1 LSIVKAI
8 AVFIITALIVF
19 AVSKFI
25 PEYHEVNKDQLQAL
39 LGQIKYTEN
48 QENTADIDNVM
59 DIIPV
64 KAAILYKGDV
74 ISSNLSKTDR
84 AGSGQNNLQS
94 LTKNVQAGDLALNYK
109 EDDPNNKNLLLLIP
123 LFTGLVCSIIFLL
136 MNRVV
141 ETNIGSSQTMREEI
155 ERLQTINEMYQQKED
170 EFSRKIDKQIPE
182 TLEECQKLL
191 KSMIKE
197 KEVIITEMEG
207 FNEKEEEL
215 RKDIGNGKMQLNKQK
230 EVNNG
235 LENKIRELQGQLSAA
250 ARQEKQIEELNGK
263 IEKHA
268 VEVKEYKAKLKAY
281 EKTDIDKI
289 NNENANLKIKVSE
302 IDAQF
307 KTAKDEIKE
316 LKKLDAEKLQTELAT
331 ERQEK
336 EDLKK
341 EIKETKQQLKDA
353 VAGLEGTDVGQI
365 KLESL
370 EYQKVISSLQKELK
384 AAQENS
390 QGGVPGD
397 DPVKVDNLRIQ
408 LKEKDVEMDNLRF
421 ELKRV
426 REMSDELKNG
436 VSPDVLAAME
446 DKQMLSALQDRV
458 IQLQEELNNRGSG
471 GGSSEEVEE
480 LLREKDEQ
488 ISIMRKQIINRE
500 LEVKRLKSEGGGSSI
515 SDFDLDAF
523 EADLQKSKNLALK
536 YKKERDDK
544 IKNINSLNAAFE
556 STNEALK
563 RKEEELD
570 LVDEKYK
577 IKINEIRAQMETQ
590 TNELTSLN
598 NKYRTKIDEL
608 KELVDKQTEELSAL
622 KGTSQMPG

>member
-1 LSIVKAI
+1 
-8 AVFIITALIVF
+8 
-19 AVSKFI
+19 
-25 PEYHEVNKDQLQAL
+25 
-39 LGQIKYTEN
+39 
-48 QENTADIDNVM
+48 
-59 DIIPV
+59 
-64 KAAILYKGDV
+64 
-74 ISSNLSKTDR
+74 
-84 AGSGQNNLQS
+84 
-94 LTKNVQAGDLALNYK
+94 
-109 EDDPNNKNLLLLIP
+109 
-123 LFTGLVCSIIFLL
+123 
-136 MNRVV
+136 
-141 ETNIGSSQTMREEI
+141 
-155 ERLQTINEMYQQKED
+155 
-170 EFSRKIDKQIPE
+170 
-182 TLEECQKLL
+182 
-191 KSMIKE
+191 
-197 KEVIITEMEG
+197 
-207 FNEKEEEL
+207 
-215 RKDIGNGKMQLNKQK
+215 
-230 EVNNG
+230 
-235 LENKIRELQGQLSAA
+235 
-250 ARQEKQIEELNGK
+250 
-263 IEKHA
+263 
-268 VEVKEYKAKLKAY
+268 
-281 EKTDIDKI
+281 
-289 NNENANLKIKVSE
+289 
-302 IDAQF
+302 
-307 KTAKDEIKE
+307 
-316 LKKLDAEKLQTELAT
+316 
-331 ERQEK
+331 
-336 EDLKK
+336 
-341 EIKETKQQLKDA
+341 
-353 VAGLEGTDVGQI
+353 
-365 KLESL
+365 
-370 EYQKVISSLQKELK
+370 LQKELK